1 MFGSAARARYA
12 TPGARYHNVDVT
24 TRIEGASPH
33 RLVALLYEELLTRL
47 ATLKSALA
55 TGDIARRTD
64 SQTRVLAIFT
74 ALETGLDHE
83 KGGEVAGMLSKI
95 YAEGRRLIGV
105 AVRDNSAVPLD
116 ECRKIVAEIATAW
129 DAIR

>member
-1 MFGSAARARYA
+1 MFGSAARTRYA

-33 RLVALLYEELLTRL
+33 RLVAMLYEELLTRL
-47 ATLKSALA
+47 AMLKSSLA
-55 TGDIARRTD
+55 SGDIARRTD

-74 ALETGLDHE
+74 ALETGLDHD
-83 KGGEVAGMLSKI
+83 KGGEVAAMLSKV
-95 YAEGRRLIGV
+95 YGEGRRLVGV
-105 AVRDNSAVPLD
+105 AVRDNSALPVD
-116 ECRKIVAEIATAW
+116 ECRKLVAEIATAW